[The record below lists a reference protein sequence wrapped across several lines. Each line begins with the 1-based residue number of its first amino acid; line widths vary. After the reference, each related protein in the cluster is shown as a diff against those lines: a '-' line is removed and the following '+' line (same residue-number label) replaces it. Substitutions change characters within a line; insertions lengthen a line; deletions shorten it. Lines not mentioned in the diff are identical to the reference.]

1 MTDPPQR
8 PLSGARTALVVGAAG
23 AAFLLVSLATR
34 AGSSTPTRPPG
45 WSTFRAAAMHG
56 LTGLI
61 IALVP
66 VMAVA
71 GTAAWLLGTA
81 MARRKREELEARDPA
96 AKRRRQARYAI
107 VLAVI
112 AGGWVLIAR
121 GVIHLPAQIAGLDGG
136 GGSGAPGRIAVHGGS
151 GAASHTDWTIAIVLW
166 LAMAA
171 AAVIGIRQYRRSRR
185 LAGPA
190 TIPEHGPEDGAGVD
204 YAGLRAIGDPRA
216 AVVATYAQMERTLA
230 ERSLGRDPAEGP
242 GEYLSR
248 IVGGLRRS
256 RRAAGRLTRL
266 YERAK
271 FSPHDVDAGMRDDA
285 VDSLRAID
293 DDTSEAP

>member
-1 MTDPPQR
+1 MTHPPQR
-8 PLSGARTALVVGAAG
+8 PLSGARTALLVGAAA
-23 AAFLLVSLATR
+23 AAFLLVSLATN
-34 AGSSTPTRPPG
+34 AGASNPSRPPG
-45 WSTFRAAAMHG
+45 WSTFRAAAVHG
-56 LTGLI
+56 LTGVI

-66 VMAVA
+66 IMAVA
-71 GTAAWLLGTA
+71 GTAAWLLGTV
-81 MARRKREELEARDPA
+81 MARRKRAELEARDPS
-96 AKRRRQARYAI
+96 AKRRRRARYAI

-112 AGGWVLIAR
+112 VGGWVLIAR

-136 GGSGAPGRIAVHGGS
+136 GRLGGPSRVAVHGGS
-151 GAASHTDWTIAIVLW
+151 GAPSHADWTVAVVLW
-166 LAMAA
+166 VVMAV
-171 AAVIGIRQYRRSRR
+171 AAVIAIRRYRHARR
-185 LAGPA
+185 LSGPA
-190 TIPEHGPEDGAGVD
+190 AIPDGAPDEGGVD

-230 ERSLGRDPAEGP
+230 TRSLGRDPAEAP

-271 FSPHDVDAGMRDDA
+271 FSPHEVDAGMRDDA
-285 VDSLRAID
+285 VDSLRAVD
-293 DDTSEAP
+293 DDTAEAP